1 MKHFG
6 KFIDSFERIEGQDL
20 ITKRAR
26 VRLLEVARHAG
37 VSPATVS
44 RIVNNSAPVSES
56 VRAKVAAS
64 AEVLGYDIKP
74 ARSTNGASTRTVAV
88 IVADLLNPFFP
99 ELIRGVDLEARQD
112 GTGLLLYDTGE
123 DTQPEEHM
131 LQMVSSRS
139 LDGVIVAGSR
149 IATDE
154 LVAYCKRRSIPLVVI
169 NRSAHCSA
177 EVACI
182 RVDFEKATYHAARHL
197 LNLGH
202 TRIGFLS
209 SPEMTEMAMARR
221 RGLDNALSEVGLN
234 VKPAWLAGGFPNV
247 AGGFQAMSA
256 LLSLPED
263 ERPTAVQTYNDLMAL
278 GALQALRAHNLRV
291 PQDISLV
298 GFDDIAQ
305 AAHSS
310 PPLTTVEQ
318 PKTYMGSLAMRTLR
332 EIMDRRTGMG
342 TGFTL
347 LESRLIVRET
357 TGPVPR

>member
-1 MKHFG
+1 MVN
-6 KFIDSFERIEGQDL
+6 
-20 ITKRAR
+20 KRAR
-26 VRLLEVARHAG
+26 VSLLDVARHAG

-44 RIVNNSAPVSES
+44 RVVNNSAPVSDS
-56 VRAKVAAS
+56 VRARVAAS
-64 AEVLGYDIKP
+64 ADLLGYDIHPAKP
-74 ARSTNGASTRTVAV
+74 GNGQSTRTVAV
-88 IVADLLNPFFP
+88 VVADLLNPFFP
-99 ELIRGVDLEARQD
+99 ELVRGVDLEARQD
-112 GTGLLLYDTGE
+112 GTGILLYDTSE

-131 LQMVSSRS
+131 LRMVSGRA

-149 IATDE
+149 IATDD
-154 LVAYCKRRSIPLVVI
+154 LVAYCKRCSIPLVVI
-169 NRSAHCSA
+169 NRSAHCGA

-202 TRIGFLS
+202 NRIGFLS

-221 RGLDNALSEVGLN
+221 RGLENALNEVGLS
-234 VKPAWLAGGFPNV
+234 VKQSWLAGGFPNV

-256 LLSLPED
+256 LLSLPID

-278 GALQALRAHNLRV
+278 GALQAIRAHHLRV
-291 PQDISLV
+291 PQDISVV
-298 GFDDIAQ
+298 GFDDIAM

-318 PKTYMGSLAMRTLR
+318 PKAYMGSLAMRTLR
-332 EIMDRRTGMG
+332 EMMDRRGGMG
-342 TGFTL
+342 AGFTL

-357 TGPVPR
+357 TGPAKG

>member
-1 MKHFG
+1 
-6 KFIDSFERIEGQDL
+6 
-20 ITKRAR
+20 
-26 VRLLEVARHAG
+26 

-56 VRAKVAAS
+56 VRARVAAS
-64 AEVLGYDIKP
+64 ADALGYDISP
-74 ARSTNGASTRTVAV
+74 ARPANGASTRTVAI

-112 GTGLLLYDTGE
+112 GTGLLLYDTAE

-131 LQMVSSRS
+131 LKLVSGRP

-154 LVAYCKRRSIPLVVI
+154 LAAHCRRCSIPLVVI

-177 EVACI
+177 DVACI

-209 SPEMTEMAMARR
+209 GPEMTEMALARR
-221 RGLDNALSEVGLN
+221 RGLDNALNEVGLS

-256 LLSLPED
+256 LLSLPAG

-278 GALQALRAHNLRV
+278 GALRAIHAHNLRV
-291 PQDISLV
+291 PQDISVV
-298 GFDDIAQ
+298 GFDDIAP

-318 PKTYMGSLAMRTLR
+318 PKAYMGSLAMRTLR
-332 EIMDRRTGMG
+332 ELMDHRVGMG
-342 TGFTL
+342 AGFTL

-357 TGPVPR
+357 TGPARG